1 MPSHTFS
8 GSISTYPR
16 KGTET
21 HCRPSCRPSRRNFN
35 LSPQGDGNPVR
46 DVLSSTS
53 QQISTY
59 PRKGTETTLPVHQS
73 RTHQIS
79 TYPRK
84 GTETL
89 FGMFSHPL
97 LNRFQLIPARG
108 RKQHCPCINPVH
120 TRFQLIP
127 ARGRK
132 RCRAKRHN
140 QAIQISTYPRKGT
153 ETVVGNLDS
162 VTGIF
167 QLIPARGRKLL
178 SAIVLIKSAVYFNL
192 SPQGDGNASSMTGY
206 FGVVVPSP

>member
-84 GTETL
+84 GTETVVCN
-89 FGMFSHPL
+89 S
-97 LNRFQLIPARG
+97 LNQISRL
-108 RKQHCPCINPVH
+108 
-120 TRFQLIP
+120 FQLIP

-132 RCRAKRHN
+132 RIVH
-140 QAIQISTYPRKGT
+140 
-153 ETVVGNLDS
+153 DW
-162 VTGIF
+162 IF
-167 QLIPARGRKLL
+167 RRSRTIPVRGRKLG
-178 SAIVLIKSAVYFNL
+178 IH
-192 SPQGDGNASSMTGY
+192 SPDVSI
-206 FGVVVPSP
+206 FVPSP